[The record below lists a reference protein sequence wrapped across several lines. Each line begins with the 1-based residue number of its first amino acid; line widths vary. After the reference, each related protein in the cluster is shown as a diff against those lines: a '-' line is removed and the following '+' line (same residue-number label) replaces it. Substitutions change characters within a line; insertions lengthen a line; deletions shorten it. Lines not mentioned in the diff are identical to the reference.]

1 LRLLCGMVSLG
12 IQHGC
17 HGLLHSLQHLLL
29 HDQHFNIGGGGA
41 LPWLL
46 SLLTLRFLVF
56 AI

>member
-17 HGLLHSLQHLLL
+17 HGLLHSLHHLLL
-29 HDQHFNIGGGGA
+29 HDQHFNIGGGGG